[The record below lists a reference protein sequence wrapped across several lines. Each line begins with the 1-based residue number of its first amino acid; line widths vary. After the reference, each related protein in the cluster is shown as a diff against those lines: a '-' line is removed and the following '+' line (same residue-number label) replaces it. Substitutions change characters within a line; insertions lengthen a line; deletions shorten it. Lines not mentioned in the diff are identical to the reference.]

1 MNYYLSQVKFAT
13 EQDNGRIRNIK
24 ENYLVEAESVGDA
37 EEKLKE
43 KFKNTMAE
51 FSVVSV
57 KEANIMGI
65 VK

>member
-1 MNYYLSQVKFAT
+1 MNYYQAQVKFET
-13 EQDNGRIRNIK
+13 EQDNGRTRSIK
-24 ENYLVEAESVGDA
+24 ENYIVEADSVSEA

-43 KFKNTMAE
+43 KFKNSMAE
-51 FSVVSV
+51 FVVAGV